1 VSRVSRAE
9 VALGT
14 PPYVDIEPES
24 PVTEVEKPPTPT
36 KGKGKPSTDPETE
49 EPTA

>member
-1 VSRVSRAE
+1 MSRVSRAE

-14 PPYVDIEPES
+14 PPSVDVEPVA
-24 PVTEVEKPPTPT
+24 PVVEVEKPAPA

>member
-1 VSRVSRAE
+1 MSRVTRAE

-14 PPYVDIEPES
+14 PPSVDVEPEA
-24 PVTEVEKPPTPT
+24 PVVEVEKPAPT

-49 EPTA
+49 EL

>member
-1 VSRVSRAE
+1 MSRVSRAE
-9 VALGT
+9 VLLGT
-14 PPYVDIEPES
+14 PSVDVAPAA
-24 PVTEVEKPPTPT
+24 PVVEVEKPPPT

>member
-1 VSRVSRAE
+1 MSRVSRAE
-9 VALGT
+9 VVLGT
-14 PPYVDIEPES
+14 PLTVDVEPES
-24 PVTEVEKPPTPT
+24 PVVEVEKPAPT